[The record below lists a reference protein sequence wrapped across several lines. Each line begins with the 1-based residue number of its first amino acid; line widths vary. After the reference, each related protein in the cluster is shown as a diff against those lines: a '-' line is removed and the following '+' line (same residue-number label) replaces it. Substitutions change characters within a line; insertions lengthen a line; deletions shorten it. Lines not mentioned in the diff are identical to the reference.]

1 MSTEEIVKNIKF
13 LGHASV
19 KINLAGKIIFVDP
32 WKVAEEKDKADIIL
46 VTHPHYDHYSE
57 IDIKKVAKATTVML
71 SCQEVISKTS
81 VKNKKVLL
89 PFEEVKINDITIQG
103 FPAYNINKPFHPK
116 ENNWLGFVIKY
127 NDVSIY
133 IAGDTDVIEEAKQLK
148 VNIMILPVGG
158 TYTMTDKE
166 AAELVNLTKPDYAIP
181 IHYGDIVV
189 ASKTHKIL
197 KTLYLYQ
204 QRLYFKL
211 VRNT

>member
-1 MSTEEIVKNIKF
+1 MSTEETVKNIKF

-19 KINLAGKIIFVDP
+19 KINLAGKMIFVDP
-32 WKVAEEKDKADIIL
+32 WKVVEEKDKADIIL

-57 IDIKKVAKATTVML
+57 IDIEKVAKATTVML

-116 ENNWLGFVIKY
+116 ENNWLGFVIKH

-181 IHYGDIVV
+181 IHYGDIVGSV
-189 ASKTHKIL
+189 QNA
-197 KTLYLYQ
+197 Q
-204 QRLYFKL
+204 NFKNL
-211 VRNT
+211 VSPPTKVVV